1 MSEQIDFSALTPEEK
16 AALEKECLKHLYIVD
31 FFEKHGVDLAL
42 LSKEVLMSIRAQANI
57 YLRDAARHP
66 APPGASDEDKQIVF
80 VAVSD
85 GRTKTYDKKDELK
98 SIGLRFNKERRVWEG
113 EIHRAW
119 IEKLVDEGLSVEET
133 SL

>member
-1 MSEQIDFSALTPEEK
+1 MSEQVDFSALTPEEK

-66 APPGASDEDKQIVF
+66 APPGASNEDKQIVH
-80 VAVSD
+80 VIVKDGVS
-85 GRTKTYDKKDELK
+85 RTYDKKDDLK
-98 SIGLRFNKERRVWEG
+98 AIGLHFDKEQKAWVGELHKGWINKLR
-113 EIHRAW
+113 
-119 IEKLVDEGLSVEET
+119 DDGLTVEVVT
-133 SL
+133 